1 MAETKKACFRSCM
14 LTVLICHS
22 MFAATA
28 QPAFA
33 AEDPKCMARFDA
45 ERARIER
52 EAAATAPKASDLPAY
67 QRWSASLHAAL
78 EAAGREAEACNK
90 RSTPPLSTQERSSLD
105 ACLAKAAGRYDAAA
119 KPFKGRTLSMAE
131 QTSLRAMEQQVLDE
145 RAACT
150 KAHRR

>member
-1 MAETKKACFRSCM
+1 M
-14 LTVLICHS
+14 L
-22 MFAATA
+22 AATT

-45 ERARIER
+45 ERGRIER

-67 QRWSASLHAAL
+67 QRWSANLHAAL
-78 EAAGREAEACNK
+78 QAAGREAEACNK

-105 ACLAKAAGRYDAAA
+105 ACLARASGRLAEAEKRYQ
-119 KPFKGRTLSMAE
+119 GRALSMAE
-131 QTSLRAMEQQVLDE
+131 QTAQRALQQQALDE
-145 RAACT
+145 RDACV